1 MNVSI
6 SGMHRT
12 FTTASVAALLV
23 SLTACGGSS
32 PSNSTADAHEPT
44 RSGTLASKPLTA
56 RAAFE
61 KMSTTVPTANL
72 TGTVTTQNDP
82 NHLLGRPNEYTSKIT
97 FSDSWVPAV
106 QVTGAD
112 PGAVERGGA
121 IEAFANPADAEARA
135 AYIRGVTKSLPA
147 LAEYDYVHGSVL
159 VRVSHYLTRKQAAQY
174 ESAAA
179 ALG

>member
-1 MNVSI
+1 MHCRRGNRSSTLSRDNPHLWMSPVMSAPAVS
-6 SGMHRT
+6 
-12 FTTASVAALLV
+12 
-23 SLTACGGSS
+23 
-32 PSNSTADAHEPT
+32 AH
-44 RSGTLASKPLTA
+44 
-56 RAAFE
+56 
-61 KMSTTVPTANL
+61 
-72 TGTVTTQNDP
+72 Q
-82 NHLLGRPNEYTSKIT
+82 KIT

-112 PGAVERGGA
+112 PGDVERSGA

-147 LAEYDYVHGSVL
+147 LVEYDYVHGSVL
-159 VRVSHYLTRKQAAQY
+159 VRVSRYLTPKQAAQY